1 MFKNNDKEAEA
12 QALQA
17 AQRQND
23 RFETN
28 ISKKKTLKMEEKN
41 FPSLPVGPP
50 PKSQQVEKRKPIM
63 EMLDEDVEESKNA
76 GPAYNPFSGGRDPR
90 PTGGI

>member
-1 MFKNNDKEAEA
+1 MFKNNDREAEA

-28 ISKKKTLKMEEKN
+28 LSKKKPLKMEEKN

-50 PKSQQVEKRKPIM
+50 PKTQ
-63 EMLDEDVEESKNA
+63 
-76 GPAYNPFSGGRDPR
+76 
-90 PTGGI
+90 